1 MGGQCRPQ
9 WGHSLV
15 PSERREIL
23 LDAPPQCKP
32 EDTFLATA
40 KHAKQFLY
48 STKYQSVID
57 SPQSAIMPAMNERQ
71 ITPVDR
77 LLAGV
82 DSFLKTVSAAPTH
95 ATRESPA
102 RNVDDTQL
110 SASEKSHAA
119 GLMRVNH
126 AGEIAAQGLYQG
138 HAAVARDPEIEDQ
151 MQRAAD
157 EELDHLAWCE
167 ERLTELG
174 AAPSR
179 LSPVWYG
186 GAFVMGAAS
195 GILGDRWGL
204 GFIEETERQV
214 VQHLTGH
221 LDRLPPDDA
230 KSRAIVHQMRDE
242 EALHGANARDAGAAD
257 LPPGVQRMMRLTAK
271 IMTGAAY
278 WL

>member
-1 MGGQCRPQ
+1 
-9 WGHSLV
+9 
-15 PSERREIL
+15 
-23 LDAPPQCKP
+23 
-32 EDTFLATA
+32 
-40 KHAKQFLY
+40 
-48 STKYQSVID
+48 
-57 SPQSAIMPAMNERQ
+57 MPAMNERQ

-138 HAAVARDPEIEDQ
+138 HAAVARDPEIEGQ

-242 EALHGANARDAGAAD
+242 EALHGANARDAGAAE
-257 LPPGVQRMMRLTAK
+257 LPSGVRRLMRLAAK